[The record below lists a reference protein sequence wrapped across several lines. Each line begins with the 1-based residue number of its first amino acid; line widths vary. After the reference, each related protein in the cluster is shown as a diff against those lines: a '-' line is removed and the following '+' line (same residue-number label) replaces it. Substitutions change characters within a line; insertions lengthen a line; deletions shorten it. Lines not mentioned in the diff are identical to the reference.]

1 MEPKQGPKVVE
12 DLVAKLQRRH
22 MFYEDNIYL
31 YDENGK
37 REETGDFMINKF
49 KFYAAFFSDE
59 EVSNLGES
67 ESFEEMETYFNL
79 LATKY
84 SKVVGE
90 VPKGWKGWEQSRTEE
105 NDETEKEDG
114 GEDDEKE
121 DGATS
126 KGKRSKKSEN
136 KRKLRRKFL

>member
-1 MEPKQGPKVVE
+1 M
-12 DLVAKLQRRH
+12 AKLQRRH

-37 REETGDFMINKF
+37 RKETGDFMINKF
-49 KFYAAFFSDE
+49 KFYAAFFGDE
-59 EVSNLGES
+59 EVSNLEES
-67 ESFEEMETYFNL
+67 ESFEDMETYFNL
-79 LATKY
+79 LVTKY

-105 NDETEKEDG
+105 NDETEKGDG

-121 DGATS
+121 EGATTR
-126 KGKRSKKSEN
+126 GKRSKKSEN
-136 KRKLRRKFL
+136 KRKLRRKLL